1 MSTKMTE
8 FDTLDALERAATKAA
23 LDRCRALVGQIEGE
37 LCKRK
42 PGQFHDRTLLADFQ
56 VSLEVAAEMLGQ
68 QGGGGLPKK

>member
-8 FDTLDALERAATKAA
+8 FDTLDALERAATKSA
-23 LDRCRALVGQIEGE
+23 LARCRALVGQIEDE

-42 PGQFHDRTLLADFQ
+42 PGHFHDLTLLADFQ

-68 QGGGGLPKK
+68 QIGGGPPKK